1 MVEFLADYLYSL
13 FVLVGPIYLTAK
25 LGLFQVLI
33 KNFVEVFAKLWVNCI
48 IFHNNQDIELFTL
61 LVWRWSS
68 YTTLR
73 WLI

>member
-33 KNFVEVFAKLWVNCI
+33 KNFVEVFAKL
-48 IFHNNQDIELFTL
+48 
-61 LVWRWSS
+61 
-68 YTTLR
+68 
-73 WLI
+73 